1 MPKNKFS
8 GTFITQIKYSISL
21 EVGEQAKLLPDL
33 SFANSLCT
41 GKSFSEV
48 LILASTNPQYDKTKR
63 LSIELSAESQFGQN
77 DTLARDTLA
86 GTLWPE

>member
-48 LILASTNPQYDKTKR
+48 LILASTNPQYEKR
-63 LSIELSAESQFGQN
+63 LFIELQVQYMNIASSEHREKMGR
-77 DTLARDTLA
+77 TC
-86 GTLWPE
+86 

>member
-48 LILASTNPQYDKTKR
+48 LILASTNPQYDKR
-63 LSIELSAESQFGQN
+63 LFIELQVQYIKIASSEHAQN
-77 DTLARDTLA
+77 MLCKYTSCFLF
-86 GTLWPE
+86 

>member
-33 SFANSLCT
+33 SFANSFCT

-48 LILASTNPQYDKTKR
+48 LILASTNPQ
-63 LSIELSAESQFGQN
+63 
-77 DTLARDTLA
+77 
-86 GTLWPE
+86 

>member
-48 LILASTNPQYDKTKR
+48 LILALTNPQYDKR
-63 LSIELSAESQFGQN
+63 LSIELPAESQFGQN